1 MGFRIIA
8 PKRIRKVKTKN
19 GQEVLRRLEEY
30 LESDAVTGEPV
41 EILCGFWE
49 DQQNAIT
56 YQELRQAVIDGA
68 ISQETIQLW
77 TQDYSVLVAN
87 RLSNL
92 WTDAITAGSAG
103 QPILD
108 GLAFEFNTQSPG
120 ILNWLSERGAEFVTV
135 CTQEQKDAI
144 AALVTKKMRDGHTVD
159 ELSRLIR
166 PCIGLTEGDAKAA
179 TRFYDNIV
187 ATLKKEHPR
196 MKPESI
202 RKKALDATQKYA
214 ERKHRQRAM
223 TIAQTESAFA
233 YNRGA
238 DEGIRQ
244 AQAEG
249 YLGIMKKRWSTSGDD
264 GVCKI
269 CASLEGTEVDM
280 DAEFGFKGR
289 VLFKGHKL
297 LPPAH
302 PRCAC
307 AVEYIEVNPP
317 VFAPEVTNP
326 FEGQKLEPELYEQA
340 AENMRSTSSR
350 WRKVEV
356 TDERVVEMVDSVRT
370 YTEADYAN
378 ILAAQN
384 DFGGRFAG
392 YASTMSEED
401 KRKAIEDAKNIEEF
415 LSKSPK
421 YKDGVYRGLGFDVGG
436 PYDTGQYNNFRDT
449 YKVGEIVETDTLTSW
464 TKDQDV
470 LKQIHSARTF
480 IDDEAEYSA
489 EVTIRMKNSVSGVD
503 ISDYAELEGQKEIL
517 FGKNTSIYVKNIT
530 ENWKSDELLQ
540 VIIDVEEL

>member
-108 GLAFEFNTQSPG
+108 GLAFEFNTQAPG

-196 MKPESI
+196 MKPENI

-264 GVCKI
+264 AVCEL
-269 CASLEGTEVDM
+269 CASLEGVEVGM
-280 DAEFGFKGR
+280 DSDFNIGGR
-289 VLFKGHKL
+289 LLFRGQHM

-307 AVEYIEVNPP
+307 AIEYIEEYPP
-317 VFAPEVTNP
+317 M
-326 FEGQKLEPELYEQA
+326 G
-340 AENMRSTSSR
+340 
-350 WRKVEV
+350 RK
-356 TDERVVEMVDSVRT
+356 
-370 YTEADYAN
+370 
-378 ILAAQN
+378 
-384 DFGGRFAG
+384 
-392 YASTMSEED
+392 
-401 KRKAIEDAKNIEEF
+401 
-415 LSKSPK
+415 
-421 YKDGVYRGLGFDVGG
+421 
-436 PYDTGQYNNFRDT
+436 
-449 YKVGEIVETDTLTSW
+449 
-464 TKDQDV
+464 
-470 LKQIHSARTF
+470 
-480 IDDEAEYSA
+480 
-489 EVTIRMKNSVSGVD
+489 
-503 ISDYAELEGQKEIL
+503 
-517 FGKNTSIYVKNIT
+517 
-530 ENWKSDELLQ
+530 
-540 VIIDVEEL
+540 